1 MTDKKHVNVMLLFRV
16 RFTYTVDNVP
26 FSRVALVKA
35 TSPIRAKDYIVK
47 WLQSNGVVLANFQ
60 FKSITRCTE
69 YSYIIDPDL
78 FRSSSD
84 LPDPD
89 EIQSS
94 LRSDQTLEEFLDS
107 LGDFSN
113 EDLPSFF

>member
-1 MTDKKHVNVMLLFRV
+1 MTENKHVNVMLLFRV

-35 TSPIRAKDYIVK
+35 TSPIRAQDYIVK
-47 WLQSNGVVLANFQ
+47 WLQSNGVVLANFR

-78 FRSSSD
+78 FRSSSIEPVNDSPTVLKSD
-84 LPDPD
+84 L
-89 EIQSS
+89 
-94 LRSDQTLEEFLDS
+94 TMEEFLDS

-113 EDLPSFF
+113 EDLPLFF

>member
-1 MTDKKHVNVMLLFRV
+1 MTDNKHVNVMLLFRV

-35 TSPIRAKDYIVK
+35 TSPLRAQDYIVK

-69 YSYIIDPDL
+69 YSYIIDPDS
-78 FRSSSD
+78 FRLSPSVESAQESSSV
-84 LPDPD
+84 LN
-89 EIQSS
+89 
-94 LRSDQTLEEFLDS
+94 SDQTLEEFLDS
-107 LGDFSN
+107 LGDFSD

>member
-35 TSPIRAKDYIVK
+35 TSPLRAKDYIVK

-60 FKSITRCTE
+60 FKSVTRCTE

-78 FRSSSD
+78 LRSSSTEPVND
-84 LPDPD
+84 SPTVVK
-89 EIQSS
+89 SN
-94 LRSDQTLEEFLDS
+94 QTMEEFLDS
-107 LGDFSN
+107 LGDFSD